1 MQNSLSLSAENGL
14 TLAQNQKVQIV
25 RQENVLG
32 QEFTVYGDFE
42 NPLFLA
48 KDVAAW
54 IDYAKTSQGFYDV
67 SNMLKSVDDDEKI
80 KIFTTTNNLRSGCEQ
95 WFLTENGLYE
105 VLMLS
110 RKPIAKDFK
119 KEVKRI
125 LHEIRTTGGYTV
137 PRSYAEALQIAADQA
152 KRIEEQNKQIEVMK
166 PSATSWETYAGNMEH
181 RNSEKSFRE
190 VAKLLNLNP
199 QNCLTNWCE
208 KNGYIYRNK
217 GVYTASQKAI
227 TKGIL
232 VNRIVNAENGWS
244 GEQCKIT
251 AYGMRFF
258 SEMKA
263 QGEFG
268 YCVLTDKPE
277 DGSNRPA
284 RPSRDYRKRGDK

>member
-1 MQNSLSLSAENGL
+1 MQNSLSLSAQNGVALTQNDVISTKELAAQLGTRPNVITENAKKCLPNKKIENGKATFWNKAEVTILLAFMKSNNNRTDLDLSNRLICTSTDL
-14 TLAQNQKVQIV
+14 TPAL
-25 RQENVLG
+25 
-32 QEFTVYGDFE
+32 
-42 NPLFLA
+42 
-48 KDVAAW
+48 
-54 IDYAKTSQGFYDV
+54 
-67 SNMLKSVDDDEKI
+67 KI
-80 KIFTTTNNLRSGCEQ
+80 KKAMELMQEG
-95 WFLTENGLYE
+95 YE
-105 VLMLS
+105 EELALLG
-110 RKPIAKDFK
+110 AKN
-119 KEVKRI
+119 
-125 LHEIRTTGGYTV
+125 
-137 PRSYAEALQIAADQA
+137 AELQ
-152 KRIEEQNKQIEVMK
+152 

-217 GVYTASQKAI
+217 DVYTASQKAI

-258 SEMKA
+258 SEMKE

>member
-1 MQNSLSLSAENGL
+1 MQNSLSLSAQNGVAL
-14 TLAQNQKVQIV
+14 TQNDVKTVQV
-25 RQENVLG
+25 VKQEQVLG
-32 QEFTVYGDFE
+32 KEFKVYGDFG

-48 KDVAAW
+48 KDVAEW
-54 IDYAKTSQGFYDV
+54 IEYDV
-67 SNMLKSVDDDEKI
+67 SSVNKMLASVDEDEKVR
-80 KIFTTTNNLRSGCEQ
+80 KIVPTLGGDQEM
-95 WFLTENGLYE
+95 WLLTENGLYE

-110 RKPIAKDFK
+110 RKPIAKEFK
-119 KEVKRI
+119 KEVKKI

-137 PRSYAEALQIAADQA
+137 PRTYAEALQIAADQA

-258 SEMKA
+258 SEMKE

>member
-1 MQNSLSLSAENGL
+1 MQNSLNLSAQNGL
-14 TLAQNQKVQIV
+14 TLA
-25 RQENVLG
+25 ENEKTVTTKELAEMLG
-32 QEFTVYGDFE
+32 V
-42 NPLFLA
+42 
-48 KDVAAW
+48 
-54 IDYAKTSQGFYDV
+54 DV
-67 SNMLKSVDDDEKI
+67 STVTKTVNRLNATSDVLPKFKQGQTPRYNEQQATIIKQEIQKHHNLATRQIDTVSTELEENQTIANAMMILQRRSEELKRRAEIAEK
-80 KIFTTTNNLRSGCEQ
+80 Q
-95 WFLTENGLYE
+95 
-105 VLMLS
+105 V
-110 RKPIAKDFK
+110 
-119 KEVKRI
+119 
-125 LHEIRTTGGYTV
+125 
-137 PRSYAEALQIAADQA
+137 
-152 KRIEEQNKQIEVMK
+152 EVMK

-258 SEMKA
+258 SEMKE

>member
-1 MQNSLSLSAENGL
+1 MQNSLCLSAENDL

-48 KDVAAW
+48 KDVAKW
-54 IDYAKTSQGFYDV
+54 IEHSDV
-67 SNMLKSVDDDEKI
+67 HKMVQSVDEDEKVRKNVPTLGGI
-80 KIFTTTNNLRSGCEQ
+80 QES

-105 VLMLS
+105 ILMLS

>member
-1 MQNSLSLSAENGL
+1 MQNSLSLSAQNGVAL
-14 TLAQNQKVQIV
+14 TQNDVISTKELAEQLN
-25 RQENVLG
+25 
-32 QEFTVYGDFE
+32 TT
-42 NPLFLA
+42 
-48 KDVAAW
+48 KDVILANAKKCLPNKIIEHGKATFW
-54 IDYAKTSQGFYDV
+54 NKAEVTVILDYMKNHTS
-67 SNMLKSVDDDEKI
+67 NNRSVELNSTVANTTTDLTPALKI
-80 KIFTTTNNLRSGCEQ
+80 KKAMELMQEGYEEELAILR
-95 WFLTENGLYE
+95 
-105 VLMLS
+105 
-110 RKPIAKDFK
+110 AKN
-119 KEVKRI
+119 
-125 LHEIRTTGGYTV
+125 
-137 PRSYAEALQIAADQA
+137 AELQ
-152 KRIEEQNKQIEVMK
+152 

-208 KNGYIYRNK
+208 KNGFIYRNK

>member
-1 MQNSLSLSAENGL
+1 MQNSLSLSTNEA
-14 TLAQNQKVQIV
+14 LALAKSEKTVTT
-25 RQENVLG
+25 RELASVLG
-32 QEFTVYGDFE
+32 
-42 NPLFLA
+42 
-48 KDVAAW
+48 
-54 IDYAKTSQGFYDV
+54 V
-67 SNMLKSVDDDEKI
+67 SNMAI
-80 KIFTTTNNLRSGCEQ
+80 KRVLDKTNNLNG
-95 WFLTENGLYE
+95 TVKVENG
-105 VLMLS
+105 
-110 RKPIAKDFK
+110 K
-119 KEVKRI
+119 
-125 LHEIRTTGGYTV
+125 TTVFT
-137 PRSYAEALQIAADQA
+137 
-152 KRIEEQNKQIEVMK
+152 EEQATIIKQEIQKHHNLATRQIDTVSTELEENQTIANAMMILQRRSEELKRRAEIAEKQIEVMK

-277 DGSNRPA
+277 DGSKRPA

>member
-1 MQNSLSLSAENGL
+1 MQNSLNLSAENGL

-48 KDVAAW
+48 RDVAKW
-54 IDYAKTSQGFYDV
+54 IEH
-67 SNMLKSVDDDEKI
+67 SNLTVMVNSVDDDEKVVLEPT
-80 KIFTTTNNLRSGCEQ
+80 KDCLVGDFQPNTKYT
-95 WFLTENGLYE
+95 FLTENGLYE

-152 KRIEEQNKQIEVMK
+152 KRIEEQNKQIAIMK

>member
-1 MQNSLSLSAENGL
+1 MQNSLSLSAQNGVAL
-14 TLAQNQKVQIV
+14 TQNDVKTVQV
-25 RQENVLG
+25 VKQEQVLG
-32 QEFTVYGDFE
+32 KEFKVYGDFE

-48 KDVAAW
+48 KDVAEW
-54 IDYAKTSQGFYDV
+54 IEYDV
-67 SNMLKSVDDDEKI
+67 SSVNKMLASVDEDEKVR
-80 KIFTTTNNLRSGCEQ
+80 KIVPTLGGDQEM
-95 WFLTENGLYE
+95 WLLTENGLYE

-110 RKPIAKDFK
+110 RKPIAKEFK

-152 KRIEEQNKQIEVMK
+152 KRIEEQNKQIAIMK

-258 SEMKA
+258 SEMKE

>member
-1 MQNSLSLSAENGL
+1 MQNSLSLSTNEA
-14 TLAQNQKVQIV
+14 LA
-25 RQENVLG
+25 
-32 QEFTVYGDFE
+32 
-42 NPLFLA
+42 LA
-48 KDVAAW
+48 KFE
-54 IDYAKTSQGFYDV
+54 KTVTTKELAEILGV
-67 SNMLKSVDDDEKI
+67 EVTAI
-80 KIFTTTNNLRSGCEQ
+80 KRAVQKLGA
-95 WFLTENGLYE
+95 
-105 VLMLS
+105 VLHQ
-110 RKPIAKDFK
+110 
-119 KEVKRI
+119 VKRNNQ
-125 LHEIRTTGGYTV
+125 GGYLFT
-137 PRSYAEALQIAADQA
+137 
-152 KRIEEQNKQIEVMK
+152 EEQATIIKQEIQKHHNLATRQIDTVSTELEENQTIANAMMILQRRSEELKRRAEIAEKQVEVMK

-258 SEMKA
+258 SEMKE